1 MKAIVIAG
9 VALAMG
15 IGVTAHAGDEPVVVK
30 AAPPTDVTV
39 KVQAPQGT
47 SDQDIAAAIAAENAR
62 RDPVAQQ
69 AAQVAKHKADEEQA
83 HAERVGKI
91 CDSIPEKAM
100 RDDPSLR
107 KMCQ

>member
-47 SDQDIAAAIAAENAR
+47 SDQDIAAENAR
-62 RDPVAQQ
+62 RDPVARQ